1 VTVVGLRER
10 KKRRTRATI
19 VEVAARLFAAR
30 GYEATTVAQIAREA
44 EIAESTLFKYF
55 PSKVDV
61 VFSLTDAVTESAK
74 ERLLGRAESESASE
88 ALVAWIA
95 ADLPRVE
102 APYVEL
108 LRNYQAVVAG
118 DAELRREARLRLAL
132 LEDVFA
138 TAFARD
144 LGEPP
149 ESLRVRVL
157 AAIALRGMTDAWRS
171 WYEHHA
177 TDREVD
183 LRDACAVK
191 AAHVERVL
199 EEGAAAIE
207 LLVSAREL
215 DDGGVVTGEAALLP

>member
-1 VTVVGLRER
+1 MTVVGLRER

-19 VEVAARLFAAR
+19 VEVAARLFAAQ
-30 GYEATTVAQIAREA
+30 GFEATTVAQIAEEA
-44 EIAESTLFKYF
+44 EVAESTLFKYF
-55 PSKVDV
+55 PSKVDL

-74 ERLLGRAESESASE
+74 ERLLGRPDAESASA

-108 LRNYQAVVAG
+108 LRHYQAVVAG
-118 DAELRREARLRLAL
+118 DGELRREARLRLAL

-144 LGEPP
+144 LDESP

-177 TDREVD
+177 SDREVD

-199 EEGAAAIE
+199 GEGAAAIE
-207 LLVSAREL
+207 VLVSAREL
-215 DDGGVVTGEAALLP
+215 DDDRAAAGEAALLP

>member
-1 VTVVGLRER
+1 MVGLRER

-19 VEVAARLFAAR
+19 VEVAARLFAAQ
-30 GYEATTVAQIAREA
+30 GYEATTVAQIAGEA

-55 PSKVDV
+55 PSKADL
-61 VFSLTDAVTESAK
+61 VFSLSDAVTESAK

-95 ADLPRVE
+95 VELPGVE
-102 APYVEL
+102 APYVGL
-108 LRNYQAVVAG
+108 LRNYEAVVAG
-118 DAELRREARLRLAL
+118 DAELRREARLRLAE

-138 TAFARD
+138 TAFALD

-177 TDREVD
+177 TDRDVD

-199 EEGAAAIE
+199 EEGAAAID

-215 DDGGVVTGEAALLP
+215 DDDGSGRAEAAPLP